1 MSGELADLDGDQA
14 YQMMG
19 EFPEEFLDPVTELT
33 PVELHA
39 GRWWKREDLYR
50 LEPSGV
56 NGSKL
61 RACQHLMS
69 NAGDNVFQ
77 VVSASSVLSP
87 QAAMAG
93 VVAESLG
100 LECEIIVGATR
111 PELLRNH
118 KSVAIAMDAGATV
131 RIVPVAYNGA
141 LQKAALDAALSPG
154 VWRLPYGITTPTDA
168 PLEDVEAFLQVG
180 GAQVA
185 NLPDEIERLII
196 PFGSANTA
204 CGVLYGLHYNF
215 PKNLKDIYLMEIG
228 PSRRQWALERLQ
240 SVGLDLSPGGANVH
254 FITLHEVWASY
265 GDKMPETM
273 HGIIFHPTYEGKM
286 IRWLNLVWPDWWDKQ
301 DGTTCFWIV
310 GGPI

>member
-1 MSGELADLDGDQA
+1 VSD
-14 YQMMG
+14 
-19 EFPEEFLDPVTELT
+19 LT
-33 PVELHA
+33 PCELR
-39 GRWWKREDLYR
+39 GGLWWKREDLYR
-50 LEPSGV
+50 IEPYGV

-69 NAGDNVFQ
+69 RAGDDIYQ

-93 VVAESLG
+93 VVAEELG
-100 LECEIIVGATR
+100 LECEIIVGATT
-111 PELLRNH
+111 PEKAMRH
-118 KSVAIAMDAGATV
+118 KSIAIAVAAGATV
-131 RIVPVAYNGA
+131 RSVPVAYNTYLQAQA
-141 LQKAALDAALSPG
+141 LEAALRPG
-154 VWRLPYGITTPTDA
+154 VWRLPYGITTPADA

-185 NLPDEIERLII
+185 NLPDEVETLVV

-204 CGVLYGLHYNF
+204 CGVLYGLHDQLPRDLAN
-215 PKNLKDIYLMEIG
+215 IYLVEIG
-228 PSRRQWALERLQ
+228 PSRRDWAIDRLE
-240 SVGLDLSPGGANVH
+240 SVGRTLDPGGVKVH
-254 FITLHEVWASY
+254 WITLHDVWATY

-273 HGIIFHPTYEGKM
+273 EEIVFHPTYEGKM
-286 IRWLNLVWPDWWDKQ
+286 IRWLNLVQPEWWMRR